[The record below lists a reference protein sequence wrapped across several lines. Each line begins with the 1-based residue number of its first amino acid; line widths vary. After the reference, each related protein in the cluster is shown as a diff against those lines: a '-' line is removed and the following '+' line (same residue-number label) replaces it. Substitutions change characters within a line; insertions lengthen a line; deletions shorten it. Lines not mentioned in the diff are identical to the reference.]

1 MLARLARG
9 RGWLLPGVLT
19 SCLKPC
25 ESVQAFCRACQL
37 SQITNLLAQPF
48 LLFVSV
54 LRRHRGICSTCLL
67 LQYLQLQNPGATLL
81 PKSYGERLE
90 IPLQKKKKRNNK
102 NKKEIPLH
110 FRDRKQI
117 IEVGEFRGGLVV
129 RTWHFHCQG
138 PGSVPGRGT
147 KILQVVWHA
156 TPPHPYTQKNRS
168 GVAGGR
174 EGEKMETA

>member
-1 MLARLARG
+1 MLNVSIAA
-9 RGWLLPGVLT
+9 VFT
-19 SCLKPC
+19 VAKPR
-25 ESVQAFCRACQL
+25 SHL
-37 SQITNLLAQPF
+37 IAQK
-48 LLFVSV
+48 LW
-54 LRRHRGICSTCLL
+54 
-67 LQYLQLQNPGATLL
+67 
-81 PKSYGERLE
+81 GEVRNTTAK
-90 IPLQKKKKRNNK
+90 KKKKRNNK